1 MAGRA
6 RRRPAPARPAER
18 RDARVDAGA
27 VGVTSEVGSSHG
39 VTLPTQAGCV
49 PQRRWTTE
57 EVEPRLTKTRSWA
70 VEDEG
75 FFKRPSAEEMAAGRP
90 KVARTALKRYR
101 KFMGHASDADGR
113 GRPDHASSYQARAR
127 SWLRIAHA
135 EMAKMA
141 RSGMSADEIAK
152 AVNDNEYDAEK
163 VQRAI
168 QTTTLDE

>member
-1 MAGRA
+1 MSALQGDLRA
-6 RRRPAPARPAER
+6 A
-18 RDARVDAGA
+18 
-27 VGVTSEVGSSHG
+27 
-39 VTLPTQAGCV
+39 
-49 PQRRWTTE
+49 
-57 EVEPRLTKTRSWA
+57 
-70 VEDEG
+70 
-75 FFKRPSAEEMAAGRP
+75 
-90 KVARTALKRYR
+90 
-101 KFMGHASDADGR
+101 
-113 GRPDHASSYQARAR
+113 AR